1 VIYFTEEAKQNLYL
15 KFYDSLMPGGY
26 LLVGGTEP
34 LLAYRQLGFVSIS
47 ASFYQKPKSNADER
61 AIN

>member
-1 VIYFTEEAKQNLYL
+1 
-15 KFYDSLMPGGY
+15 MPGGY